1 MINTVIVENEQ
12 PDIDRVTSLLRSNF
26 ENVSISGIARNIP
39 DGVEMVRSLKPELLF
54 LDVELPPYTGFDL
67 LKQIPQPTFEVI
79 FTTAYDKYALPAIK
93 SCALDY
99 LLKPYSEEELVEAV
113 RRFEI
118 KRKLAIIDKRL
129 ETLIGNLSTENH
141 NSKIALPTA
150 KGYIF
155 LEVKNIVH
163 VLADN
168 TYTTFYTTCNE
179 QIVVSKSIKDCEE
192 ILGHHNFYRIHN
204 SHIINLNQIK
214 EYHRGSGGSVI
225 MTDNSELQ
233 VSRFKRDEFLNRIE
247 KL

>member
-54 LDVELPPYTGFDL
+54 LDVELPPHTGFDL

-118 KRKLAIIDKRL
+118 KKKLAVIDKRL
-129 ETLIGNLSTENH
+129 ETLIGNLSTENR

-150 KGYIF
+150 QGYVF
-155 LEVKNIVH
+155 LEVKKIIH

-192 ILGHHNFYRIHN
+192 ILAHHNFYRIHN

-233 VSRFKRDEFLNRIE
+233 VSRFKRDEFLSVIE